1 MLSTKHLAR
10 IKKLFKV
17 KIQEIVWIGI
27 SMLTISKGNAIVIAA
42 LIAAIATVCTNTDLC
57 TCNCDPPYSIIIT
70 EPKEGDLINIST
82 NVTGE
87 FSGKLPG
94 DRYMWVAVRNAART
108 TALCWPQE
116 GRIDPIEGYP
126 WTVPCRFGGENDSG
140 AEYYVA
146 AILMD
151 KSGSPKMRGLYN
163 SWARHKQLDTNSTF
177 RQCKYGGY
185 C

>member
-1 MLSTKHLAR
+1 M
-10 IKKLFKV
+10 
-17 KIQEIVWIGI
+17 
-27 SMLTISKGNAIVIAA
+27 
-42 LIAAIATVCTNTDLC
+42 C

-70 EPKEGDLINIST
+70 EAKEGDLINIST

-151 KSGSPKMRGLYN
+151 KVDHQKCEDYITRGRATNNWTPIQLSASANTVDIVKVTRYKKEHRLAEDDPSGLIKSI
-163 SWARHKQLDTNSTF
+163 
-177 RQCKYGGY
+177 
-185 C
+185 